1 MFKIQTER
9 CNIEWFGPEHISEA
23 VELFTNPAVREYLGG
38 PVPEGY
44 ARKRLEGWTDRS
56 NVREPHF
63 AVMSKE
69 SGALLGV
76 VDIAPYH
83 EPGKEELSY
92 MFLPHCWGQGYAEES
107 IRAILQ
113 YCKEELHMDYVV
125 SETQEK
131 NIRSRRLLERLG
143 YTLEKQ
149 VERFGAAQ
157 CVYVRT
163 L

>member
-1 MFKIQTER
+1 MCTLQTAR
-9 CNIEWFGPEHISEA
+9 CRIEYWNESFIPETM
-23 VELFTNPAVREYLGG
+23 ELFTDPAVREYLGG

-44 ARKRLEGWTDRS
+44 ARKRLEDWKDS
-56 NVREPHF
+56 AEIREPRF
-63 AVMSKE
+63 AVVSKA

-83 EPGKEELSY
+83 EPEKKELSY
-92 MFLPHCWGQGYAEES
+92 MFLPRYWGQGYAEES

-125 SETQEK
+125 SETQKK
-131 NIRSRRLLERLG
+131 NLRSRRLLERLG

-149 VERFGAAQ
+149 LERFGAEQ
-157 CVYVRT
+157 CVYGLT

>member
-1 MFKIQTER
+1 MLNIETER
-9 CNIEWFGPEHISEA
+9 CKIEWFSSEHVSEA

-44 ARKRLEGWTDRS
+44 ARKRLEDWKDS
-56 NVREPHF
+56 AEIREPRF
-63 AVMSKE
+63 AVVSKA
-69 SGALLGV
+69 SDALLGV

-83 EPGKEELSY
+83 EPEKKELSY
-92 MFLPHCWGQGYAEES
+92 MFLPRYWGQGYAEES

-113 YCKEELHMDYVV
+113 YCKEELHMDCVV
-125 SETQEK
+125 SETQKK
-131 NIRSRRLLERLG
+131 NLRSRRLLERLG

-149 VERFGAAQ
+149 LERFGAEQ
-157 CVYVRT
+157 CMYGLT